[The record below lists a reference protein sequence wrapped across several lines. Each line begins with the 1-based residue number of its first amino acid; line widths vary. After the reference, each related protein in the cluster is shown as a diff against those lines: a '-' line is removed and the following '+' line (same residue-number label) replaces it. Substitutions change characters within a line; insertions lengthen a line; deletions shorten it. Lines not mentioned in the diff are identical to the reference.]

1 MNFGMITSNQ
11 NVETEQNYATWV
23 LTALLFILIFMK
35 ILIFDFYEDIAD
47 GVEKFDT
54 SNDDGHDKR
63 LLPIENK
70 KAIGI
75 L

>member
-1 MNFGMITSNQ
+1 
-11 NVETEQNYATWV
+11 
-23 LTALLFILIFMK
+23 MK
-35 ILIFDFYEDIAD
+35 VLIFDFYEDIAD